1 MTAKGRGN
9 VGRREGFSRHWG
21 RGMRLGSVGMVLALE
36 GGGQELG
43 KMSVL
48 LGDVDVDTAIVYK
61 D

>member
-1 MTAKGRGN
+1 
-9 VGRREGFSRHWG
+9 
-21 RGMRLGSVGMVLALE
+21 MRLGSVGMVLALE